1 MVKSPNRL
9 HLWLLVALFLMF
21 AANGWAEEWSQK
33 YINSLPDS
41 AFASVE
47 VTPEGKKIRHLP
59 HHDHTG
65 ALDLPHLLNALARHS
80 QVKWVDPAN
89 AGPAREHLSAH
100 VREIREER
108 LVRLRVKLPLDLNRA
123 TAEELE
129 QLPFIGPARAFAILE
144 ERERRRHFRFV
155 EELKGVIGIGP
166 FIFEAIKDLVTVGEQ
181 EDGHHRDPR

>member
-1 MVKSPNRL
+1 MMKGSKRPY
-9 HLWLLVALFLMF
+9 LWLLVALSLMVI
-21 AANGWAEEWSQK
+21 GEGGAEEWSQK

-89 AGPAREHLSAH
+89 AGLAREHLNAH
-100 VREIREER
+100 LRYLREER
-108 LVRLRVKLPLDLNRA
+108 LARLREKLPLDLNRA
-123 TAEELE
+123 TVEELE
-129 QLPFIGPARAFAILE
+129 QLPFIGRARAFAILE
-144 ERERRRHFRFV
+144 ERERRRRFRFV
-155 EELKGVIGIGP
+155 EELKEVIGIGP
-166 FIFEAIKDLVTVGEQ
+166 FIFEAIKDLVTVGE
-181 EDGHHRDPR
+181 E

>member
-1 MVKSPNRL
+1 MILAAFFPVL
-9 HLWLLVALFLMF
+9 T
-21 AANGWAEEWSQK
+21 ANGWAEEWSQK

-47 VTPEGKKIRHLP
+47 VTPEGKRVRHLP

-89 AGPAREHLSAH
+89 ANPALEHLRAH
-100 VREIREER
+100 IRQLREER
-108 LVRLRVKLPLDLNRA
+108 LARLRVKLPLDLNRA
-123 TAEELE
+123 TAEELT

-144 ERERRRHFRFV
+144 ERERRRRFRYV
-155 EELKGVIGIGP
+155 EELKEVIGIGP
-166 FIFEAIKDLVTVGEQ
+166 VIFDAIKDLVTVGGE
-181 EDGHHRDPR
+181 